1 MAEVWFYHL
10 ETTPLEASLIELL
23 EKAGSKGWRAYVHC
37 ADGGLRQRLDEQMWA
52 YRPESF
58 LAHGDETAD
67 FAEDQPILLGASGA
81 AANGAQ
87 MFVSVSPMDL
97 PDLSRFERSL
107 IIFEG
112 EDETHL
118 TWARAQWKRLK
129 EDTIPL
135 SYWKQ
140 SPQGRWEKMN

>member
-10 ETTPLEASLIELL
+10 ESTPLATRLIELL
-23 EKAGSKGWRAYVHC
+23 EKAGSRGWRAYVHC
-37 ADGGLRQRLDEQMWA
+37 TDAQLGQRLDEQMWA

-58 LAHGDETAD
+58 LAHGEESSDH
-67 FAEDQPILLGASGA
+67 AEAQPILLGPSGVP
-81 AANGAQ
+81 ANGAQ
-87 MFVSVSPMDL
+87 MFVSVTPSDL
-97 PDLSRFERSL
+97 PDLSGFERSL
-107 IIFEG
+107 ILFEG

-135 SYWKQ
+135 SYWRQ
-140 SPQGRWEKMN
+140 NPQGRWEKMN